1 MPFFIPLY
9 FDMVRIYENIEL
21 AARNSFGVAA
31 RAKRLVEFDEA
42 EDLMQIFA
50 DPTMTDEQWVV
61 LAGGNNTL
69 FTRDFEGTLI
79 CPQNQSIDIVATEGN
94 TVHVRIGAGVEWDDA
109 VAWSVEQGL
118 WGIENLSLIPGK
130 AGAAPV
136 QNIGAYGTEV
146 KDVIEQVEMFC
157 PETRN
162 TLILANE
169 YCEFGYRD
177 SIFKNTEKGK
187 NIITYVTFR
196 LAKEAA
202 FKLSYG
208 NLAEK
213 VEKLGG
219 ATLANVRRAVCEIR
233 AAKLPNPSDIGSAGS
248 FFMNPVVS
256 AEMASSLKSEYPS
269 MPQYPAGDGFVKI
282 SAGWLIEKCGWKQT
296 PHPHVGVYEKQALV
310 VVNRGGATGIEVM
323 EFATAVVESVK
334 EKFGITLHM
343 EVNVIS

>member
-1 MPFFIPLY
+1 MIKIYDNYSLLPHNTFGIEATAATFVDFSSVDALKRYLAEGLKGHPLVIGGGSNLLFAGDYDGTVFHSSIKGIEITAETHSHILLRVGSGVNWDELVAFTVEKGWCGLENLSSIPGEVGASAVQNVGAYGVEAGEL
-9 FDMVRIYENIEL
+9 IEKVEAVAIAD
-21 AARNSFGVAA
+21 AADR
-31 RAKRLVEFDEA
+31 
-42 EDLMQIFA
+42 
-50 DPTMTDEQWVV
+50 T
-61 LAGGNNTL
+61 
-69 FTRDFEGTLI
+69 FTRDECCF
-79 CPQNQSIDIVATEGN
+79 A
-94 TVHVRIGAGVEWDDA
+94 
-109 VAWSVEQGL
+109 
-118 WGIENLSLIPGK
+118 
-130 AGAAPV
+130 
-136 QNIGAYGTEV
+136 
-146 KDVIEQVEMFC
+146 
-157 PETRN
+157 
-162 TLILANE
+162 
-169 YCEFGYRD
+169 YRD

-213 VEKLGG
+213 VEELGG

-248 FFMNPVVS
+248 FFMNPVVP

-282 SAGWLIEKCGWKQT
+282 SAGWLIEQCGWKQT